1 MSAAYILIPPSLSRG
16 KIASTSAIFVWPQQ
30 AESNF
35 HEAKTSPVHEN
46 LRTLFQRQRL
56 PGRRQRG
63 GRGPTGE
70 NKKIAVS
77 HQACPRLFFGCRPW
91 NSGATSDKVSEPTTS
106 QSWCWL
112 CATENSLY
120 LFNSSS

>member
-35 HEAKTSPVHEN
+35 HEAKASPVHEN

-70 NKKIAVS
+70 NKKS
-77 HQACPRLFFGCRPW
+77 RLAIRRARDYFLVAARGILVRLRGLEPPW
-91 NSGATSDKVSEPTTS
+91 S
-106 QSWCWL
+106 CL
-112 CATENSLY
+112 H
-120 LFNSSS
+120 

>member
-35 HEAKTSPVHEN
+35 HEAKASPVHEN
-46 LRTLFQRQRL
+46 LRTLFSASGFREDASEAEGG
-56 PGRRQRG
+56 PRG
-63 GRGPTGE
+63 
-70 NKKIAVS
+70 KQKIAVS

-91 NSGATSDKVSEPTTS
+91 NSGAVKRT
-106 QSWCWL
+106 
-112 CATENSLY
+112 
-120 LFNSSS
+120 